1 MEWRKGKQ
9 QIANTLANN
18 VGLLM
23 TPTALPDHNNLRA
36 VSVRCRLKNF
46 FFLFE
51 WLSAKGRIWLKE
63 ADGKT
68 FLTA

>member
-1 MEWRKGKQ
+1 
-9 QIANTLANN
+9 
-18 VGLLM
+18 M

-36 VSVRCRLKNF
+36 VSEFSVRCGLKKF

-51 WLSAKGRIWLKE
+51 GLSAKGRIRLKE